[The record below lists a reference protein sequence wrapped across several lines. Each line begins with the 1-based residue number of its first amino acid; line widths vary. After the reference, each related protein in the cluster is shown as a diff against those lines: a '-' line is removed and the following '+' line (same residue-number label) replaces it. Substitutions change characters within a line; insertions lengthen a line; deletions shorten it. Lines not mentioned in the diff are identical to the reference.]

1 MESSNPIAELHQS
14 LLKKLL
20 CYPLYAIIPIL
31 LIHFYLDPFYSSSP
45 KIIIQTPPLATPPQP
60 PPPSF
65 SLCDYT
71 EGEWVPAE
79 AAPLYNGSTCSTI
92 KNGQNCMAYGRPD
105 RDFLFWKWR
114 PRHCDLPSFRPSAF
128 LELVSNKHVAF
139 VGDSL
144 ARNQLESLLCMTA
157 SAAEP
162 RLVYTF
168 GKDNKFRRWIIPSH
182 NATFSIYW
190 SPFLVKG
197 IEKSAERNYNQ
208 LFLDSP
214 NEIWAKDLDDLD
226 ILIFSAGHWFLH
238 PAVYYQNGGVLG
250 CHYCEN
256 HTEIGFYD
264 VFGRA
269 LKTAFE
275 SVIERRKEKEMDVI
289 LTTFTPAHFEGNWDK
304 LGACAKTAPY
314 REGEKVLEGMNEE
327 MRRVGVERVEEAR
340 FRVRDSKVR
349 FRALDVS
356 KIALLRPDG
365 HPGPYMNPNPFANG
379 VGEHVQNDC
388 VHWCLPGPID
398 TWNQILLDFILRD
411 S

>member
-1 MESSNPIAELHQS
+1 MESSNPIEELHQP

-20 CYPLYAIIPIL
+20 CYPLYVIFPIL
-31 LIHFYLDPFYSSSP
+31 LIHFYLDPFYSSSTN
-45 KIIIQTPPLATPPQP
+45 IIIQTPFTNPITT
-60 PPPSF
+60 PPPSLPF

-71 EGEWVPAE
+71 EGEWVPTE
-79 AAPLYNGSTCSTI
+79 AAPLYNGSTCATI

-105 RDFLFWKWR
+105 RDFLFWRWR
-114 PRHCDLPSFRPSAF
+114 PSHCDLPSFSPSAF
-128 LELVSNKHVAF
+128 LRLVSNKHVAF

-144 ARNQLESLLCMTA
+144 ARNQLESLLCMIA

-162 RLVYTF
+162 HLVYTS
-168 GKDNKFRRWIIPSH
+168 GEDNKFRRWIFPSH

-197 IEKSAERNYNQ
+197 IEKSAEKNFNQ
-208 LFLDSP
+208 LFLESA
-214 NEIWAKDLDDLD
+214 NEIWAKDLKDLD
-226 ILIFSAGHWFLH
+226 ILVFSAGHWFLH
-238 PAVYYQNGGVLG
+238 SAVYYQNGDVLG

-264 VFGRA
+264 VFGKA

-275 SVIERRKEKEMDVI
+275 SVIERGREMDVI
-289 LTTFTPAHFEGNWDK
+289 LTTFTPAHFEGDWDK

-314 REGEKVLEGMNEE
+314 KEGEKILEGMNEE
-327 MRRVGVERVEEAR
+327 MRRAGVERVQEAR
-340 FRVRDSKVR
+340 ARARDSKVR
-349 FRALDVS
+349 FRVLDVS

-365 HPGPYMNPNPFANG
+365 HPGPYMNPYPFANG

-388 VHWCLPGPID
+388 VHWCLPGPVD
-398 TWNQILLDFILRD
+398 AWNQILLDLISRG